1 MENKLNKL
9 AHLLVKKFS
18 ILPSKYYN
26 ELFFTDIYNKLVII
40 YDHCLQNNSD
50 DDFWNDVQPND
61 NYTDFLEYCDELAY
75 LIVCPDDKTDDIN
88 HFYESFANEINS
100 YTLAYLVTNF
110 SELKINC
117 GIPDD
122 YAEFI
127 EE

>member
-26 ELFFTDIYNKLVII
+26 ELFFTDIYNKLVVI
-40 YDHCLQNNSD
+40 YNHCLRYN
-50 DDFWNDVQPND
+50 ND
-61 NYTDFLEYCDELAY
+61 NFLDDEYKRGSYSEYCGELLF
-75 LIVCPDDKTDDIN
+75 LITSPYDKKHLFN
-88 HFYESFANEINS
+88 SLYGVANEIEH

-110 SELKINC
+110 SELKIKCN
-117 GIPDD
+117 IPDD

-127 EE
+127 GK